1 MPIQTISPQH
11 AKALIAGGDV
21 DVVDVRDPRDWAA
34 GHVPGARNVP
44 LEDLTAGPPLARD
57 KIPTFPAYG
66 LTAPP
71 VDLSTMPEAN
81 RQRALVMRKMREIAE
96 KSGNG

>member
-1 MPIQTISPQH
+1 M
-11 AKALIAGGDV
+11 ALRAVFGRKMAAITFSGQAGPD
-21 DVVDVRDPRDWAA
+21 RDPGFPQRYLTTSVPTRAA
-34 GHVPGARNVP
+34 AS
-44 LEDLTAGPPLARD
+44 
-57 KIPTFPAYG
+57 YG

-71 VDLSTMPEAN
+71 VDLSRLPEVN